1 MLRVYLAL
9 FAAGLL
15 VSTGSILA
23 KELRDV
29 RGAQPST
36 DSTGENSGLTQTD
49 QTYPSEP
56 GDELVILN
64 RGAGAALNTENI
76 LMPGDSIY
84 FFAKGP
90 NQITATLKLDD
101 RGRCELPFLQEPLRI
116 LGYLTI
122 SEAISHIKSALT
134 ADKAGDYIIQIKK
147 LTKIQGTAN
156 ATNE

>member
-15 VSTGSILA
+15 VSTSSILA
-23 KELRDV
+23 KEPQDA
-29 RGAQPST
+29 RGTRSAME
-36 DSTGENSGLTQTD
+36 STGDNSGLTQT
-49 QTYPSEP
+49 YPSDTA
-56 GDELVILN
+56 DELVILN

-101 RGRCELPFLQEPLRI
+101 RGRCELPFLQDPLRI

-134 ADKAGDYIIQIKK
+134 SDKAGDYIIQIKK
-147 LTKIQGTAN
+147 LTKIQETAN